1 MCTHVVGKCAIHEDV
16 PQQYSVNCYC
26 QSVAIG
32 PRPTLVHGPSIT
44 GRSGPLKLCKPYNLL
59 SAVLYMIYTNTLH
72 FVYKHAFNFT
82 LDKPMSLDLH
92 PHNASVWQAA
102 TTCLQTQWHSNMA
115 DQSIPVASL
124 QLTLGGCASALQVY
138 Y

>member
-1 MCTHVVGKCAIHEDV
+1 MKNSIYVFATCDWFCTDGSHICKAMHDDV
-16 PQQYSVNCYC
+16 PQHYSVNCHC

-44 GRSGPLKLCKPYNLL
+44 WRSGPLKLCKPYNLL

-72 FVYKHAFNFT
+72 FTVYIYKHAFNFT

-92 PHNASVWQAA
+92 PQNASVWQAA

-115 DQSIPVASL
+115 DQ
-124 QLTLGGCASALQVY
+124 
-138 Y
+138 